1 MATTNSVKLI
11 IYACPVG
18 ILENELNNF
27 FESSEAKFG
36 WNKAHEYMPH
46 VTLTSFFDL
55 RSRRDIPIVIE
66 ALDSTFSQSNP
77 PSELISNVRIKGSL
91 GNTIKIVMNCDY
103 LESCLRRFKQKIQ
116 DVASIKVKNS
126 DSYHLSLGYGYSDN
140 HFEEL
145 MNLVYEN
152 LSLFE
157 NLNRISENSKK
168 LCQTSGWEIRLYEPP
183 TEEVKNQII
192 ANSSPKVWNQ
202 ICEKWTEH
210 FRLSLGKIMPS
221 FVSCILPSELYLGCA
236 PSDEKLEHLKRIGV
250 NAILDL
256 TEDADNYKP
265 VKGIG
270 EIFTYVNYSLVD
282 VYKFSPLI
290 GKGYPPSQN
299 QLYDIYKILS
309 QWHQDRKVIYIHCRA
324 GANRSPLICML
335 YLVAIKKMKI
345 NMAIAEVSMKHKDAK
360 PNAYQL
366 QALCEYVQLR
376 NL

>member
-18 ILENELNNF
+18 TLENECNNF

-36 WNKAHEYMPH
+36 INKAHEYMPH

-55 RSRRDIPIVIE
+55 RSRRDIPILIE
-66 ALDSTFSQSNP
+66 ALHSIFSQSNA
-77 PSELISNVRIKGSL
+77 PSELMSNVRLRGSL
-91 GNTIKIVMNCDY
+91 GNTIKIAMNCDY

-152 LSLFE
+152 LSSFQNS
-157 NLNRISENSKK
+157 NLISEGSKK
-168 LCQTSGWEIRLYEPP
+168 QWQASGWEIRLYEPP

-236 PSDEKLEHLKRIGV
+236 PSGEKLEYLKRIGI

-256 TEDADNYKP
+256 TEDTDNYKP

-309 QWHQDRKVIYIHCRA
+309 QWHQDRKVIYIHCRS

-345 NMAIAEVSMKHKDAK
+345 NMAIAEVSMKHKEAK

>member
-55 RSRRDIPIVIE
+55 RSRRDIPILIE
-66 ALDSTFSQSNP
+66 ALQSIFSQSNA
-77 PSELISNVRIKGSL
+77 PSELMNNIKLKGSPD
-91 GNTIKIVMNCDY
+91 NTIKIAMNCDY
-103 LESCLRRFKQKIQ
+103 LERCLTRFKK
-116 DVASIKVKNS
+116 KVKDIVSINVRSS
-126 DSYHLSLGYGYSDN
+126 DSYHLSLAYGYN
-140 HFEEL
+140 NIHFEEL

-152 LSLFE
+152 LSSFQNS
-157 NLNRISENSKK
+157 NLISEDSKK
-168 LCQTSGWEIRLYEPP
+168 QWQASGWEIRLYEQP
-183 TEEVKNQII
+183 TEEIKNQII

-202 ICEKWTEH
+202 ICEKWIEH
-210 FRLSLGKIMPS
+210 FRLSIGETIPS
-221 FVSCILPSELYLGCA
+221 FVSCILPSELYVGCA

>member
-1 MATTNSVKLI
+1 MAI
-11 IYACPVG
+11 
-18 ILENELNNF
+18 
-27 FESSEAKFG
+27 
-36 WNKAHEYMPH
+36 
-46 VTLTSFFDL
+46 
-55 RSRRDIPIVIE
+55 
-66 ALDSTFSQSNP
+66 
-77 PSELISNVRIKGSL
+77 
-91 GNTIKIVMNCDY
+91 TIFI
-103 LESCLRRFKQKIQ
+103 
-116 DVASIKVKNS
+116 
-126 DSYHLSLGYGYSDN
+126 
-140 HFEEL
+140 
-145 MNLVYEN
+145 EN
-152 LSLFE
+152 LSSFQ
-157 NLNRISENSKK
+157 NLNLISESSKK
-168 LCQTSGWEIRLYEPP
+168 LWQVSGWEIRLYEPP
-183 TEEVKNQII
+183 SEEVKNQIR
-192 ANSSPKVWNQ
+192 AKSSAKTWNQ

-210 FRLSLGKIMPS
+210 FRIPIGEVIPS
-221 FVSCILPSELYLGCA
+221 FISCILPSELYVGCA
-236 PSDEKLEHLKRIGV
+236 PSGEKLEYLKRIGI

-256 TEDADNYKP
+256 TEDTDNYKP

-270 EIFTYVNYSLVD
+270 EIFTYVKYSLVD

-335 YLVAIKKMKI
+335 YLVTLKKMKI

>member
-1 MATTNSVKLI
+1 MATTNPVKLI

-27 FESSEAKFG
+27 FESSEAKLG
-36 WNKAHEYMPH
+36 INKAHEYIPH

-55 RSRRDIPIVIE
+55 RSRQDIPDLTEKLHSI
-66 ALDSTFSQSNP
+66 FSQSSP
-77 PSELISNVRIKGSL
+77 PFELMSNVRIKGSL
-91 GNTIKIVMNCDY
+91 GNAIKIAMNCDY
-103 LESCLRRFKQKIQ
+103 LESCLTRFKR
-116 DVASIKVKNS
+116 KVRDIVPINVKSS
-126 DSYHLSLGYGYSDN
+126 DSYHLSLAHGYNDN

-145 MNLVYEN
+145 MKLVDEN
-152 LSLFE
+152 LSAFQNS
-157 NLNRISENSKK
+157 NLISENSKK
-168 LCQTSGWEIRLYEPP
+168 LWLLSEWEIRLYEPP
-183 TEEVKNQII
+183 TEEVKSQIRKT
-192 ANSSPKVWNQ
+192 SSTNVWNR
-202 ICEKWTEH
+202 ICETWTEH
-210 FRLSLGKIMPS
+210 FRLSLGEIIPS
-221 FVSCILPSELYLGCA
+221 FISCILPSELYVGCA
-236 PSDEKLEHLKRIGV
+236 PSGEKLEHLQRIGI

-256 TEDADNYKP
+256 TEDTDNYTHAE
-265 VKGIG
+265 GI
-270 EIFTYVNYSLVD
+270 EKIFAYVNYSLVD

-309 QWHQDRKVIYIHCRA
+309 QWHQNHKVIYIHCRA

-335 YLVAIKKMKI
+335 YLVTIKKI
-345 NMAIAEVSMKHKDAK
+345 NISTAIAEVSMKHKDAK

>member
-77 PSELISNVRIKGSL
+77 PYELISNVRIKGSL

-157 NLNRISENSKK
+157 NSNRISENSKK
-168 LCQTSGWEIRLYEPP
+168 ICQTSGWEIRLYEPP

-210 FRLSLGKIMPS
+210 FRLPLGKIMPS

-236 PSDEKLEHLKRIGV
+236 PSDETLEHLKRIGV

-345 NMAIAEVSMKHKDAK
+345 NMAIAEVSLKHKDAK